1 MSFLLI
7 NRLTAKPGQRDAVA
21 RILVDSGSVF
31 DDDPACLM
39 SLVVLDAVDDDV
51 IWVHDVWTERAA
63 HDAAM
68 AGPRM
73 REGIEAAI
81 PLLEGMPEQ
90 HEVTPVGGRNP
101 FGF

>member
-1 MSFLLI
+1 MTYLLI

-21 RILVDSGSVF
+21 RILVDSGAVF

-39 SLVVLDAVDDDV
+39 SLVVLDAGDDDV
-51 IWVHDVWTERAA
+51 IWVQDIWTDREA
-63 HDAAM
+63 HDRAM
-68 AGPRM
+68 AGPEM

-81 PLLEGMPEQ
+81 PLLEGVPEQ
-90 HEVTPVGGRNP
+90 HEVTPVGGTSP